1 MTEEQTSPIAI
12 TTHSPELAALGENMA
27 RIEFDPNGVIQHANA
42 LFLSATGYRLDE
54 VVGQHHCI
62 FVPEHIQCTE
72 EYQRFWTRLASGQA
86 QSGSYERVHRSGA
99 QLWLQAAYTP
109 VRDAGGRVTRVVKYA
124 FYSSDQKRQQE
135 RFEQEMT
142 ALCDAA
148 VAGDL
153 SHRANLQGLDA
164 RSRQLL
170 EKVHAI
176 IEATNAPIA
185 AVDAALAAMA
195 EGDLTV
201 RIHQA
206 LPGDHARVQR
216 SVHSTLDAM
225 NSVLERTADVARDM
239 DIGARE
245 VSSAAHQLG
254 VDASEQARAVE
265 HIAEL
270 LDGMQGRVG
279 QTAEG
284 SRKAAS
290 LATQASEAAHVG
302 DARMGS
308 MVEAMQAIEES
319 SQNISQIIRVID
331 EIAFQTNLLAL
342 NAAVEAARA
351 GQHGKGFAVVAQE
364 VRNLAVRSSKAA
376 KQTTQHIEE
385 SVRRVASGRR
395 LADET
400 AGALSHIVESVEE
413 VMGIISEIA
422 DASAEQEVEIQ
433 SIGAR
438 MAVVD
443 RVTKTN
449 AAGAEESAAASQ
461 QLAALG
467 EELRGHLAH
476 FTLRPAA
483 PALPPELAAL
493 SPEVLEQ
500 LMAFLQ
506 PQMALAAK

>member
-1 MTEEQTSPIAI
+1 
-12 TTHSPELAALGENMA
+12 
-27 RIEFDPNGVIQHANA
+27 
-42 LFLSATGYRLDE
+42 
-54 VVGQHHCI
+54 
-62 FVPEHIQCTE
+62 
-72 EYQRFWTRLASGQA
+72 
-86 QSGSYERVHRSGA
+86 
-99 QLWLQAAYTP
+99 
-109 VRDAGGRVTRVVKYA
+109 
-124 FYSSDQKRQQE
+124 
-135 RFEQEMT
+135 
-142 ALCDAA
+142 
-148 VAGDL
+148 
-153 SHRANLQGLDA
+153 
-164 RSRQLL
+164 
-170 EKVHAI
+170 
-176 IEATNAPIA
+176 
-185 AVDAALAAMA
+185 
-195 EGDLTV
+195 
-201 RIHQA
+201 
-206 LPGDHARVQR
+206 
-216 SVHSTLDAM
+216 
-225 NSVLERTADVARDM
+225 
-239 DIGARE
+239 
-245 VSSAAHQLG
+245 
-254 VDASEQARAVE
+254 
-265 HIAEL
+265 
-270 LDGMQGRVG
+270 
-279 QTAEG
+279 
-284 SRKAAS
+284 
-290 LATQASEAAHVG
+290 
-302 DARMGS
+302 
-308 MVEAMQAIEES
+308 
-319 SQNISQIIRVID
+319 
-331 EIAFQTNLLAL
+331 
-342 NAAVEAARA
+342 
-351 GQHGKGFAVVAQE
+351 
-364 VRNLAVRSSKAA
+364 VRSSKAA